1 MGTITRIKTWAASET
16 LTASDLNSEFNNI
29 LTTVNGSIQAANL
42 GVTAGIATASKAL
55 VLDANRDLDDG
66 TAGNQ
71 IRNLSIAG
79 DGIVAGSLSVTGQIN
94 PTTHIDMPDSANIKL
109 GTGTLVQ
116 NKWGR
121 KFILTTAHK

>member
-42 GVTAGIATASKAL
+42 GVTAGIAAASKAL

-66 TAGNQ
+66 TAGNR

-94 PTTHIDMPDSANIKL
+94 PTTHIDMPDDANIKL
-109 GTGTLVQ
+109 GT
-116 NKWGR
+116 
-121 KFILTTAHK
+121 